1 MGTLAPVD
9 TLINKVVAELD
20 LLLAL
25 PPPNHVLHHQL
36 DHTLTPVLT
45 PLLMGKVTGTLRV
58 GVTLLIPIDGTT
70 MATTTTTTITPNP
83 VAEVVAID
91 MGDNG
96 HQTAVGTATNCLNGP
111 LPLRGTWL

>member
-25 PPPNHVLHHQL
+25 SPPNLVPHHQL
-36 DHTLTPVLT
+36 DHTLA
-45 PLLMGKVTGTLRV
+45 PLLMFKVIGALRV
-58 GVTLLIPIDGTT
+58 EVTLLIPIDGTT

-91 MGDNG
+91 MADNG